1 MIPKDDLN
9 PSSQIESFARG
20 KLDSFIGTI
29 GADGEY
35 RDPIYRGVRSTT
47 QQIASDY
54 GRRFLIELIQNAYD
68 AHPIDTQSGEI
79 CIYFAPN
86 EDSFGV
92 LYVANRGIGFNW
104 SNVKA
109 LSNIGLSDK
118 PAGENIGN
126 KGLGFRSV
134 LFISDDPQ
142 IYSMLGSGPTEHFNG
157 YCFRFAR
164 PKDFEKLIENPA
176 HCELAKKD
184 IPDFHIPLPLTHQP
198 DRLVSFARQR
208 FVTVIRLPL
217 RDDSKRQVVY
227 GELDALRHSP
237 APVILFLQKINT
249 LDVIVE
255 DAPECSY
262 TLVRK
267 SEDLQIDTSINED
280 YKYSL
285 VSLGNGQKYFIAWH
299 WILED
304 QVKQAIRVSID
315 QKGLHPRWEDW
326 QGVGEL
332 AVSICIDDAPI
343 TPLLYTFLPMG
354 KEAEGPFY
362 GYLHAAF
369 YPKGD
374 RTSLHG
380 DIPINALY
388 ITEAIQLCARTI
400 LAVRS
405 VMDKPSSPFTK
416 EEAGKII
423 LDLLSWK
430 QCQGVET
437 RDSQPFPVLMGNT
450 FSKLGQNLLEIDIL
464 PTIPRKSGASWARPR
479 EIWRWNKPDLEAFGA
494 EALVERA
501 DIPIILPQLS
511 EERLDRLTAFFK
523 KSNNLSFGPNNEN
536 LVEAIEKVASYLLR
550 TRASKDKWREFYQE
564 LEPITQRCYWLL
576 HSKRILLC
584 MGRLLLP
591 AMQGAT
597 ESEDEDLQSSPISQ
611 KRRRRRT
618 RITGVAIF
626 SPPARG
632 REEVIQVPEKLRKSF
647 TFLTDQLGWHSE
659 LDSAREFLE
668 NKKLIRRYD
677 GQELIDQVSRV
688 LRHERSKKMRRTALT
703 WAFRLYQ
710 VTRQVSRP
718 LSFKEARL
726 FVPTITGEWIEA
738 KDAIFSRG
746 WPEKTI
752 GPLTNEFLNLTVGLS
767 PELQELWRRL
777 LAPPNE
783 TPFSREPV
791 NDWKDFL
798 TELGVQSGLQPVP
811 RETRN
816 LKIPGYNIS
825 AETICKL
832 LKMGEAT
839 LHYWQ
844 KEIEKSGEG
853 IRYWNNEHELQGSI
867 WYFPGQDSHEAFS
880 NEARLRFAQLILHWL
895 EKAEIYCLQF
905 TFFPPSYRH
914 AGRFQWPTPLAAFLR
929 QAPWFPAEDSIGLQ
943 PTLKFRQP
951 SEVWLPED
959 IKNSLPP
966 FMPQIPRKILRI
978 LDRESVAMRLP
989 EWCGVNV
996 LNSSASLAKQVDF
1009 LGRLYYASDMGYHH
1023 SWFVNLYYETWRRL
1037 AKMETEWGGDRP
1049 NHLIVRL
1056 MGKHIALT
1064 LQQSEDDH
1072 PNPDEDAND
1081 YLGKEVYVQ
1090 DTDESLKANLIELM
1104 GFPIFAGE
1112 GMGTTGIV
1120 SLLRDLLGERFRA
1133 ISDIPFRLLVDGS
1146 DIEDVPGKD
1155 NFLINLCPWMPTI
1168 VCLAMETLTGTA
1180 VRSLP
1185 ADRTKILERLDRIL
1199 VRLAS
1204 KVEFQVNGHNIQ
1216 LPESHH
1222 GAVAFGGEDRPTLI
1236 IVTESGFLDWDAL
1249 TRAAAPLCHHLRQID
1264 LAQAIR
1270 NVCLAL
1276 ERCEESVSGPVTFDS
1291 RLREICPVLGLELVA
1306 ASKSLKLLGSNIPR
1320 LIRWLRPVLHFLK
1333 GIEGVRA
1340 FSAETA
1346 QVTTVPEISQALAP
1360 YLEGTVYSVEAVL
1373 SACQKAG
1380 HFGHLREE
1388 LNLPFADFNRS
1399 LISCEEEPETHE
1411 DAHND
1416 AVKTYISEYRDCI
1429 MDCLRS
1435 SFIDLFNQRQVLT
1448 EYCKL
1453 RARIDEI
1460 GPKTEWLLEYP
1471 VPETGLIESLI
1482 NDWLSQQGAPPLG
1495 TKSGLSPYSEV
1506 RRHNKTQ
1513 VDRFVQ
1519 NFSNIIRAWS
1529 FKNNVAIPPAW
1540 VDSSATRE
1548 QVFNALDQLGALD
1561 FKSLDKDELVSWLLK
1576 AEAWP
1581 NGMPATTAL
1590 EDLGLSKGDL
1600 DVERNREQAARIERE
1615 KEARSLEFN
1624 GRIID
1629 PEGVDSD
1636 ILWKEIEEKL
1646 PEEVISVKLGALLPP
1661 VDLTGNL
1668 RHEGHGG
1675 SGRGGLGG
1683 RPRKIHSDKAVLI
1696 GFLGECAVYHW
1707 LKNHF
1712 PQQDIDAAWVST
1724 YKSRVLPEPGNDSLG
1739 YDFKIRYRNQQWYLE
1754 VKSHIDD
1761 PREFELKETEVRV
1774 ASNCAQKKGE
1784 VYRIIYM
1791 SNVQDTSAMRLE
1803 ILPNPFSKEGKWLR
1817 RVGQGLRYTF

>member
-1 MIPKDDLN
+1 MDDLN
-9 PSSQIESFARG
+9 PVSQIQIFAKG

-29 GADGEY
+29 GTDDEY
-35 RDPIYRGVRSTT
+35 KDPIYRGVRSTT

-68 AHPIDTQSGEI
+68 AHPINTQSGEI

-92 LYVANRGIGFNW
+92 LYIANRGVGFNW

-142 IYSMLGSGPTEHFNG
+142 IYSMLDSGHTEHFNG
-157 YCFRFAR
+157 YCFSFAR
-164 PKDFEKLIENPA
+164 PKDFEKLIDNPA

-198 DRLVSFARQR
+198 DRVVSFARQR

-227 GELDALRHSP
+227 EELDALRHSH
-237 APVILFLQKINT
+237 APVTLFLQKIKT
-249 LDVIVE
+249 LEVIVE
-255 DAPECSY
+255 NESERSY
-262 TLVRK
+262 QLKRE
-267 SEDLQIDTSINED
+267 SYDLQIDASFNESD
-280 YKYSL
+280 KFTL
-285 VSLGNGQKYFIAWH
+285 VLLGNSQKYFIAWH
-299 WILED
+299 EIPED
-304 QVKQAIRVSID
+304 RVKRAIRISID
-315 QKGLHPRWEDW
+315 QKNLHPRWEDW

-332 AVSICIDDAPI
+332 AVSIRIDDDTI

-388 ITEAIQLCARTI
+388 TTEAIQLCARTI

-405 VMDKPSSPFTK
+405 AMDKPSSPFTN

-437 RDSQPFPVLMGNT
+437 RDSQPFPVLMDNA

-479 EIWRWNKPDLEAFGA
+479 EIWRWNKPDLMAFGA

-501 DIPIILPQLS
+501 DIPILHPQLG
-511 EERLDRLTAFFK
+511 EKRLDRLETFFK
-523 KSNNLSFGPNNEN
+523 KLANLSFGPNNEN
-536 LVEAIEKVASYLLR
+536 LIESIEKVASYLLR
-550 TRASKDKWREFYQE
+550 TRGSKDKWREFYQE
-564 LEPITQRCYWLL
+564 LELITQGCYWLL
-576 HSKRILLC
+576 HGKRILLC
-584 MGRLLLP
+584 MGKLLLP

-597 ESEDEDLQSSPISQ
+597 ESDDGDVQSSIISE
-611 KRRRRRT
+611 KKRRRRT

-626 SPPARG
+626 APPARG

-688 LRHERSKKMRRTALT
+688 LRQKRSKKMRRTALI

-710 VTRQVSRP
+710 VTRQISRP

-726 FVPTITGEWIEA
+726 FVPTITDEWIEA
-738 KDAIFSRG
+738 REAIFSIG
-746 WPEKTI
+746 WPEKTL
-752 GPLTNEFLNLTVGLS
+752 GPLTNEFLNLTAGFS
-767 PELQELWRRL
+767 PELQELRNRL
-777 LAPPNE
+777 LAPPKE

-791 NDWKDFL
+791 NDWADFL

-816 LKIPGYNIS
+816 FKIPGYNIS

-832 LKMGEAT
+832 LKMGGAT
-839 LHYWQ
+839 LYYWQ
-844 KEIEKSGEG
+844 KEIDKSGER
-853 IRYWNNEHELQGSI
+853 IKYWNNEHELRGSI

-880 NEARLRFAQLILHWL
+880 DEARLRFAQLILHWI
-895 EKAEIYCLQF
+895 ESTEINYLQV
-905 TFFPPSYRH
+905 TFSPPSYWR
-914 AGRFQWPTPLAAFLR
+914 AGPFQWPTPLASFLR
-929 QAPWFPAEDSIGLQ
+929 QAPWFPVETSDGLQ
-943 PTLKFRQP
+943 TTLDFRQP
-951 SEVWLPED
+951 SEVWFPEEID
-959 IKNSLPP
+959 VRLPP
-966 FMPQIPRKILRI
+966 FLPQISRKILRI
-978 LDRESVAMRLP
+978 LDRESVAKRIS

-1009 LGRLYYASDMGYHH
+1009 WGRLFAASDMGYHTA
-1023 SWFVNLYYETWRRL
+1023 WFVDLYYETWRHL
-1037 AKMETEWGGDRP
+1037 AKTGFELGASDRP
-1049 NHLIVRL
+1049 SYLIVSHW
-1056 MGKHIALT
+1056 GKYVALS
-1064 LQQSEDDH
+1064 LQQSEDAH
-1072 PNPDEDAND
+1072 PNPVEGTND

-1090 DTDESLKANLIELM
+1090 DTDESLKANLIEKL
-1104 GFPIFAGE
+1104 GFPIFGAP
-1112 GMGTTGIV
+1112 GMGTPGIV
-1120 SLLRDLLGERFRA
+1120 SILRDLLGERFRA
-1133 ISDIPFRLLVDGS
+1133 ISEVPFSLLVDGY
-1146 DIEDVPGKD
+1146 DIEDVPGKH
-1155 NFLINLCPWMPTI
+1155 NFLINLCPWMPSI
-1168 VCLAMETLTGTA
+1168 VCLAMESLTGTA
-1180 VRSLP
+1180 ARSLP
-1185 ADRTKILERLDRIL
+1185 ADRSKILERLDRIM

-1204 KVEFQVNGHNIQ
+1204 KVEFQVNGEIIQ

-1222 GAVAFGGEDRPTLI
+1222 GVVTFGGEDRPTLI

-1249 TRAAAPLCHHLRQID
+1249 TRAATPLCQHLKQAD

-1270 NVCLAL
+1270 NACRNL
-1276 ERCEESVSGPVTFDS
+1276 ERFEESVSGPVSLDA
-1291 RLREICPVLGLELVA
+1291 RLRDLCPELGLEMIA

-1320 LIRWLRPVLHFLK
+1320 LIRWLRPVVHFLK

-1346 QVTTVPEISQALAP
+1346 QVTTVPGILQALAP
-1360 YLEGTVYSVEAVL
+1360 YLEGTAYSVEAVL
-1373 SACQKAG
+1373 SACQKAV

-1399 LISCEEEPETHE
+1399 LISCEEAPETHE
-1411 DAHND
+1411 DSHTHT
-1416 AVKTYISEYRDCI
+1416 VKTYISEHRDNI

-1435 SFIDLFNQRQVLT
+1435 SFIKTFNQRQSLAN
-1448 EYCKL
+1448 YCILRSKL
-1453 RARIDEI
+1453 DEI
-1460 GPKTEWLLEYP
+1460 LPKKEWLLEYP
-1471 VPETGLIESLI
+1471 VPEPGMVESFI

-1495 TKSGLSPYSEV
+1495 TKSGLSLYSEV
-1506 RRHNKTQ
+1506 RRHNKSQ
-1513 VDRFVQ
+1513 VNRFVQ
-1519 NFSNIIRAWS
+1519 NSANKIRAWS
-1529 FKNNVAIPPAW
+1529 IKNNVAIPLEWYDTSIA
-1540 VDSSATRE
+1540 RE
-1548 QVFNALDQLGALD
+1548 EVFNALDKLGALD
-1561 FKSLDKDELVSWLLK
+1561 FKPLDKDDLIAWLLK

-1581 NGMPATTAL
+1581 YGMPASTEL
-1590 EDLGLSKGDL
+1590 EDLDLTKGDL
-1600 DVERNREQAARIERE
+1600 DVERNREEAARIKRE

-1629 PEGVDSD
+1629 PEEVDSD
-1636 ILWKEIEEKL
+1636 VLWKEIGENL
-1646 PEEVISVKLGALLPP
+1646 PEEVISVTLGSLPP
-1661 VDLTGNL
+1661 PPGPPGPD
-1668 RHEGHGG
+1668 GG
-1675 SGRGGLGG
+1675 GGGGGTGG
-1683 RPRKIHSDKAVLI
+1683 RTRKIHPGRANLI

-1707 LKNHF
+1707 LKIQF
-1712 PQQDIDAAWVST
+1712 PKQDIDAAWVST
-1724 YKSRVLPEPGNDSLG
+1724 YKSHVLPEPGNDNLG

-1754 VKSHIDD
+1754 VKSHIED
-1761 PREFELKETEVRV
+1761 PRAFELKETEVQV
-1774 ASNCAQKKGE
+1774 ASNCAGKKGE
-1784 VYRIIYM
+1784 VYRIIYI

-1803 ILPNPFSKEGKWLR
+1803 ILPNPFSKEGNWLR